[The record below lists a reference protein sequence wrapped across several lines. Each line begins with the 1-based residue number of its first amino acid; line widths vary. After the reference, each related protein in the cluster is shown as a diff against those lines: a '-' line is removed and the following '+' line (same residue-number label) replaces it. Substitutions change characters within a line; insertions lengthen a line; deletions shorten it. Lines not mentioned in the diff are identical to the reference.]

1 MTIDAATLVPIERMR
16 EHLRLESDDDS
27 QDGTI
32 LLYANAAL
40 GWCLWFCDEPR
51 WLTSADVPSQVESA
65 MLLVLTDLFEH
76 RSSQSE
82 FQLYKN
88 PMAEAL
94 LFSCR
99 NWSGAAPAVV
109 E

>member
-16 EHLRLESDDDS
+16 EHLRLELDDDS
-27 QDGTI
+27 QDGSI

-40 GWCLWFCDEPR
+40 GWCLWYCDEPR
-51 WLTSADVPSQVESA
+51 WLVAADVPAQVGQA
-65 MLLVLTDLFEH
+65 MLLVLTDFYEH
-76 RSSQSE
+76 RASQGE

-99 NWSGAAPAVV
+99 NWSGVAPV
-109 E
+109 ETP